1 MTLLLAVC
9 FFKSESSLVLLI
21 ICPSSA
27 FGVNVDKL
35 YFRLG
40 GGVGVAV
47 DAVLTELFNE
57 AALSGVLGEA
67 ALVVFGVKETADIEP
82 EAGLGDNLGEGD
94 PDLLLLEINV
104 PGGDSE
110 EANNWGGD
118 DLGRGGA
125 SGAFLLLDF
134 SCCTGFMF
142 VVLLVV
148 LSLSNT
154 LERAF
159 NGPAFCLR
167 LCKT

>member
-1 MTLLLAVC
+1 MTLLLEVC

-21 ICPSSA
+21 ICPSSD

-40 GGVGVAV
+40 GGVGVVV
-47 DAVLTELFNE
+47 DVVLTELVK
-57 AALSGVLGEA
+57 AVLSGVLGEA
-67 ALVVFGVKETADIEP
+67 ALEVFGVEDTADIEP